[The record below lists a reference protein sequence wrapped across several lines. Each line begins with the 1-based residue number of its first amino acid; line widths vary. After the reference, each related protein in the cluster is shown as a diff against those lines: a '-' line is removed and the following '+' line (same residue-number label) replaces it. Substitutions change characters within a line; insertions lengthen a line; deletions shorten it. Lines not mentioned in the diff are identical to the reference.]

1 MNVSFGPSD
10 VIAAD
15 TRRATNRPSGS
26 LGAAGFDFV
35 GVLGPGLASALLRVE
50 RVFAALAMIWPPVA
64 RHAS

>member
-1 MNVSFGPSD
+1 MNVSLGPSD
-10 VIAAD
+10 VIAAA

-35 GVLGPGLASALLRVE
+35 PVLSPGLTSALVRGE